1 MKQKQQEGRHWLAA
15 IKKEREQKMVSQL
28 KQIEKIRRQSVD
40 ADRSKSEDAERS
52 VIERISI
59 EREKR
64 RSKRNNKPIALKQ
77 GSEGDS
83 IIKPPEEYLYKK
95 LQDDFQRVTASRE
108 QDRLMKALE
117 E

>member
-1 MKQKQQEGRHWLAA
+1 M
-15 IKKEREQKMVSQL
+15 
-28 KQIEKIRRQSVD
+28 
-40 ADRSKSEDAERS
+40 
-52 VIERISI
+52 IERISI

-77 GSEGDS
+77 GSEGNS

-117 E
+117 DRKKRLEEISLGDLKQHQQEYVKKLNERQSMGELRRVEEAKKSH